1 MSSITPSRPQ
11 PLSRREEALRV
22 VENALEGVEHERKEI
37 AHVYANAPSHSD
49 IEHALGESLTYVRKA
64 IEKLTKARN
73 ELMQRELGL
82 E

>member
-1 MSSITPSRPQ
+1 MTPMTPARP
-11 PLSRREEALRV
+11 STVTRREEALRA
-22 VENALEGVEHERKEI
+22 VENSLEGVEAERKEL
-37 AHVYANAPSHSD
+37 ARVYAGAPSHSD
-49 IEHALGESLTYVRKA
+49 IEHALGESLTYIRKA

>member
-1 MSSITPSRPQ
+1 MTPARPITVT
-11 PLSRREEALRV
+11 RREEALHS
-22 VENALEGVEHERKEI
+22 VENALEGVEVERKEI
-37 AHVYANAPSHSD
+37 ARAYAGAPAHSD
-49 IEHALGESLTYVRKA
+49 IEHALGESLTYIRKA